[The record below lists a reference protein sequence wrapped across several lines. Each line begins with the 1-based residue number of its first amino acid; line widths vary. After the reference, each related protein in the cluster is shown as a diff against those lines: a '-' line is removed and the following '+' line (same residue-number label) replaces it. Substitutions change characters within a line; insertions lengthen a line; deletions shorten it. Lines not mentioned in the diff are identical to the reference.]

1 MSSQKRE
8 TVSELDRCSI
18 NTIRTLAM
26 DAIQKA
32 NSGHPGAPMG
42 LAPVGYVLW
51 TRIMKHSPG
60 HPDWPNRDR
69 FVLSGGHASMLLY
82 ALLYLTGYDLSLED
96 IQNFRQWGS
105 RTPGHP
111 EYGHTPG
118 VETTTGPLGQGLANA
133 VGMAMAERH
142 LAARFNQPDLAIV
155 DHHTYVVCGDG
166 DLMEGVASEAASL
179 AGHLG
184 LGRLICLY
192 DDNGISIEGSTDIA
206 FTEDV
211 ARRFE
216 AYGWQVLTVEDG
228 NDIAA
233 IEKAV
238 RQAQAD
244 EDRPSLIAVKTQIAY
259 GSPNKQG
266 SADAHG
272 APLGEDEV
280 CLTKDFLGCDK
291 DAKFC
296 IAQDVLDHCRRTV
309 DRGAEMEA
317 QWQALCKQFAEK
329 FPQAADQ
336 WVSAISGFLPRGW
349 DENLVVFA
357 SQDGPVATRGASGQ
371 ALNALAARIPTLMG
385 GSADLA
391 PSNKTYLADS
401 HEFQKGAYD
410 GRNIRFGVREHA
422 MGAIMSGMFLHG
434 GIRPYGGTFLV
445 FADYVRPAIRV
456 AALMKLP
463 VIYVFTHDSIAVGED
478 GPTHQPVEHLASLR
492 AIPNVLVLRPCD
504 ANETVDAWVQAI
516 KSNNQPVVLALS
528 RQKLPVLDTKKTNSQ
543 LARGGYVLSDCD
555 GQPDILLIGSG
566 AEVHLA
572 LAAQEKLAAKGIK
585 ARVVNMPSWEL
596 FEKNGDDYKNAVL
609 PPEVTTRLA
618 VEAGIPMGW
627 ERYVGSAGK
636 VIGMTGFG
644 ASAPGGTV
652 LEQFGF
658 SAGNVAATAEAN
670 ARARSD
676 PWTDFEIMNSAPRHP
691 AGRVLFA

>member
-1 MSSQKRE
+1 MTMDSHERNALA
-8 TVSELDRCSI
+8 ELDRRSV

-26 DAIQKA
+26 DAVQKA

-51 TRIMKHSPG
+51 TRIMKHNPG
-60 HPDWPNRDR
+60 QPDWPNRDR
-69 FVLSGGHASMLLY
+69 FVLSGGHGSMLLY
-82 ALLYLTGYDLSLED
+82 ALLYLTGYDISLDD
-96 IQNFRQWGS
+96 IKQFRQWGS
-105 RTPGHP
+105 KTPGHP

-118 VETTTGPLGQGLANA
+118 VETTTGPLGQGVTNA

-142 LAARFNQPDLAIV
+142 LAARFNQPGYDIV
-155 DHHTYVVCGDG
+155 DHYTYAICGDG
-166 DLMEGVASEAASL
+166 DLMEGVTSEAASL

-184 LGRLICLY
+184 LGRLICMY

-211 ARRFE
+211 AKRFE
-216 AYGWQVLTVEDG
+216 AYNWQVLTVEDG
-228 NDIAA
+228 NDLDA
-233 IEKAV
+233 IEQAV
-238 RQAQAD
+238 HRAQAD
-244 EDRPSLIAVKTQIAY
+244 DQRPSLIAVKTQIAY

-280 CLTKDFLGCDK
+280 CLAKAFLGCDK
-291 DAKFC
+291 DARFYVPEE
-296 IAQDVLDHCRRTV
+296 ILAHCRKAV
-309 DRGAEMEA
+309 DRGREDEN
-317 QWQALCKQFAEK
+317 QWQALYKAYADK
-329 FPQAADQ
+329 HPKLADQ

-349 DENLVVFA
+349 DENLIAF
-357 SQDGPVATRGASGQ
+357 SPEDGPVATRGASGQ
-371 ALNALAARIPTLMG
+371 ALNALAERLPTLMG

-391 PSNKTYLADS
+391 PSNKTYLNNS

-434 GIRPYGGTFLV
+434 GIRPFGGTFLV

-463 VIYVFTHDSIAVGED
+463 LIYVFTHDSVAVGED

-492 AIPNVLVLRPCD
+492 AIPNLLVLRPCD
-504 ANETVDAWVQAI
+504 ANETAEAWIQAV
-516 KSNNQPVVLALS
+516 KTNNQPVVLALS
-528 RQKLPVLDTKKTNSQ
+528 RQKLPVLDPEKTRGQ
-543 LARGGYVLSDCD
+543 LAKGGYILSDCD
-555 GQPDILLIGSG
+555 GRPDILLLATG

-572 LAAQEKLAAKGIK
+572 LAAQEKLAQKDIK

-596 FEKNGDDYKNAVL
+596 FEKNSEAYKNSVL

-618 VEAGIPMGW
+618 VEAGIAMGW
-627 ERYVGSAGK
+627 ERYVGSRGK

-644 ASAPGGTV
+644 ASAPGGAV
-652 LEQFGF
+652 LEKFGF
-658 SAGNVAATAEAN
+658 SAENVAAEAK
-670 ARARSD
+670 AL
-676 PWTDFEIMNSAPRHP
+676 
-691 AGRVLFA
+691 VKK

>member
-1 MSSQKRE
+1 VTMESQKPNPP
-8 TVSELDRCSI
+8 SELDRCSV

-42 LAPVGYVLW
+42 LASVGYVLW
-51 TRIMKHSPG
+51 TRIMKHSPSQ
-60 HPDWPNRDR
+60 PDWPNRDR

-82 ALLYLTGYDLSLED
+82 ALLYLTGYDLTLDD
-96 IQNFRQWGS
+96 IKQFRQWGS
-105 RTPGHP
+105 KTPGHP

-142 LAARFNQPDLAIV
+142 LAARFNQPDHAIV
-155 DHHTYVVCGDG
+155 DHYVYAVCGDG
-166 DLMEGVASEAASL
+166 DLMEGVSSEAASL

-192 DDNGISIEGSTDIA
+192 DDNGISIEGRTTIT

-211 ARRFE
+211 AKRFE
-216 AYGWQVLTVEDG
+216 AYHWQVLKVEDG
-228 NDIAA
+228 NDLEA
-233 IEKAV
+233 IESAI

-244 EDRPSLIAVKTQIAY
+244 EQHPTLIAVKTQIAY
-259 GSPNKQG
+259 GSPHKQG

-272 APLGEDEV
+272 APLGVEEV
-280 CLTKDFLGCDK
+280 CLTKDFLGCDR
-291 DAKFC
+291 DAQFC
-296 IAQDVLDHCRRTV
+296 VPEEILAHCRQAV
-309 DRGAEMEA
+309 ERGKALES
-317 QWQALCKQFAEK
+317 QWQALYQRYTQKH
-329 FPQAADQ
+329 PQLADQ
-336 WVSAISGFLPRGW
+336 WVSAITGFMPRGW
-349 DENLVVFA
+349 DQGLNAFA
-357 SQDGPVATRGASGQ
+357 PESGSMATRSASGKV
-371 ALNALAARIPTLMG
+371 LNILAERIPTLMG

-391 PSNKTYLADS
+391 PSNNTYLKDFP
-401 HEFQKGAYD
+401 EFQKDAYH

-422 MGAIMSGMFLHG
+422 MGAIMSGLFLHG
-434 GIRPYGGTFLV
+434 GIRPFGGTFLV

-463 VIYVFTHDSIAVGED
+463 VIYVFTHDSVAVGED

-504 ANETVDAWVQAI
+504 ANETADAWVQAI

-528 RQKLPVLDTKKTNSQ
+528 RQNLPVLDPAKTNGQ
-543 LARGGYVLSDCD
+543 LAKGGYVLSDCE
-555 GQPDILLIGSG
+555 GRPDILLMGSG

-572 LAAQEKLAAKGIK
+572 LEAQKTLFQKGIK
-585 ARVVNMPSWEL
+585 ARVINMPSWEL
-596 FEKNGDDYKNAVL
+596 FEKNSDDYKASVL
-609 PPEVTTRLA
+609 DPAIHARLA
-618 VEAGIPMGW
+618 VEAGLPMGW
-627 ERYVGSAGK
+627 ERYVGSQGK

-652 LEQFGF
+652 LKMFGF
-658 SAGNVAATAEAN
+658 SAENVAATAEAMV
-670 ARARSD
+670 R
-676 PWTDFEIMNSAPRHP
+676 P
-691 AGRVLFA
+691 